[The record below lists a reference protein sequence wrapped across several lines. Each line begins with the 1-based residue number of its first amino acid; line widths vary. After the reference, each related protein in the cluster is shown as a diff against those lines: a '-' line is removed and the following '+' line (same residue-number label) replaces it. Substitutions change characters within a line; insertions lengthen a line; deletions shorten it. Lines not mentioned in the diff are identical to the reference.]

1 MLSQAQSREDWLGE
15 QTLAKANSQRSSP
28 AQLVSPISLTH
39 SMGSGQSPTHTAG
52 LQSSSSSLRHR
63 DTEPAA
69 DIPWPAPR
77 PQAESGDPKSG
88 AFRETEILPP
98 GNPSQDG
105 NLAPISRNKMGP
117 HPGRASMVM
126 AVAPGRTRCNH
137 SGLWELGDF

>member
-88 AFRETEILPP
+88 AFRETRDPAPREPQP
-98 GNPSQDG
+98 GWQ
-105 NLAPISRNKMGP
+105 
-117 HPGRASMVM
+117 PGS
-126 AVAPGRTRCNH
+126 H
-137 SGLWELGDF
+137 E